1 MIDLILL
8 ALLMVSGFVSGF
20 LACAA
25 SLPRVP
31 R

>member
-20 LACAA
+20 LASA
-25 SLPRVP
+25 SLPRGP
-31 R
+31 E